1 MDADIIKVVDTVSV
15 AKDVEREI
23 IFEAIESAIAS
34 ATKKKYSED
43 IDVKVRI
50 DRETGNYKTYR
61 RWFVFADDSR
71 ELEEPD
77 FELRVIDAVDI
88 DASAKAGEYVEQEI
102 ESIDFDRIGAQ
113 IAKQV
118 IVQKVREA
126 EKQKTVDLYK
136 DKVGELVG
144 GVVKRLD
151 RSGYYLDLG
160 NNAEAF
166 LPRRETIPK
175 EPIRPQDRIKA
186 ILKEI
191 NVDLKG
197 PPLILTRIQP
207 SFLIELFKIEVPEI
221 GQNLISIVGASRDPG
236 LRAKI
241 AVTSD
246 DKRIDP
252 VGACVGMRGSRVQA
266 VSNELNGERIDI
278 ILWSDNPAQ
287 FVINSMSP
295 ANVIS
300 IIVDEETNSMDIA
313 VEESKLSQAIGRG
326 GQNIRL
332 ASDLTQWKLNVMSE
346 AEAEEIDEHEMQKI
360 VDLFT
365 NKLSVSEDV
374 ASLLA
379 QDGFSSI
386 EDIAYVPID
395 ELQQIE
401 GFDEKL
407 VAELR
412 ERAQDQLLIE
422 AISTEEDLDIHGPSE
437 GLLGLPLITPEL
449 AFSLARMGIN
459 TKNKLAEQSVD
470 DLQEIDELDEDLAAK
485 VILQAREDWF
495 KAGEIIED
503 INEEE
508 PETEAE
514 PEAAEEAPAEEPE
527 AETEAEP
534 EAAEEAQTEKLK
546 NEE

>member
-1 MDADIIKVVDTVSV
+1 MDSEIIQVVDTVST
-15 AKDVEREI
+15 AKDVEREV
-23 IFEAIESAIAS
+23 IFEAIESAIAT
-34 ATKKKYSED
+34 ATKKKYTED

-50 DRETGNYKTYR
+50 DRLTGDYKTYR

-71 ELEEPD
+71 ELEEPS
-77 FELRVIDAVDI
+77 FELRMIDAIDI
-88 DASAKAGEYVEQEI
+88 DASAKVGEYIEKEI

-126 EKQKTVDLYK
+126 EKQKTIDLYH
-136 DKVGELVG
+136 DKVGQLVG
-144 GVVKRLD
+144 GIVKRLD
-151 RSGYYLDLG
+151 RSGFYLDLG

-166 LPRRETIPK
+166 LPRRESIPK

-191 NVDLKG
+191 NTDLKG
-197 PPLILTRIQP
+197 PPLILSRVQS
-207 SFLIELFKIEVPEI
+207 SFLVELFKIEVPEI

-300 IIVDEETNSMDIA
+300 IIVDEETNSMDVA

-346 AEAEEIDEHEMQKI
+346 VEAQEIDEHDTQKI
-360 VDLFT
+360 IDLFT
-365 NKLSVSEDV
+365 NKLSVDEDV

-379 QDGFSSI
+379 QDGFSNI
-386 EDIAYVPID
+386 EDIAYVPVD

-422 AISTEEDLDIHGPSE
+422 AISKEEDLDIHGPSDD
-437 GLLGLPLITPEL
+437 LLKLPLITQEL
-449 AFSLARMGIN
+449 AFSLARIGIN

-495 KAGEIIED
+495 KAGEVISEVT
-503 INEEE
+503 NENEH
-508 PETEAE
+508 ETENE
-514 PEAAEEAPAEEPE
+514 TKIESSEKDPTEESKLEE
-527 AETEAEP
+527 
-534 EAAEEAQTEKLK
+534 
-546 NEE
+546 

>member
-1 MDADIIKVVDTVSV
+1 MDTDIIQVVETVST
-15 AKDVEREI
+15 AKDVEQEV
-23 IFEAIESAIAS
+23 IFDAIESAIAS
-34 ATKKKYSED
+34 ATKKKYAED

-50 DRETGNYKTYR
+50 DRQTGDYKTYR

-77 FELRVIDAVDI
+77 FELRMIDAVEI
-88 DASAKAGEYVEQEI
+88 DASAQIGEYVEQEI

-126 EKQKTVDLYK
+126 EKQKTIDLYH
-136 DKVGELVG
+136 DKVGQLVG

-175 EPIRPQDRIKA
+175 EPIRPQDRLKA

-191 NVDLKG
+191 NIDLKG
-197 PPLILTRIQP
+197 PPLILSRVEP

-241 AVTSD
+241 AVTSE

-278 ILWSDNPAQ
+278 ILWSDNAAQ
-287 FVINSMSP
+287 FVINAMSP

-300 IIVDEETNSMDIA
+300 IIVDEETNSMDLA
-313 VEESKLSQAIGRG
+313 VEEAKLSQAIGRG

-346 AEAEEIDEHEMQKI
+346 ADAQEIDEHEMQKI
-360 VDLFT
+360 IDLFT
-365 NKLSVSEDV
+365 NKLSVDEDV

-379 QDGFSSI
+379 QEGFSNI
-386 EDIAYVPID
+386 EEIAYVPID
-395 ELQQIE
+395 ELEAIE

-422 AISTEEDLDIHGPSE
+422 AISTEEDLDVHGPSDD
-437 GLLGLPLITPEL
+437 LLELPLITPEL
-449 AFSLARMGIN
+449 AFSLARAGVN

-495 KAGEIIED
+495 KAGEIITED
-503 INEEE
+503 INE
-508 PETEAE
+508 
-514 PEAAEEAPAEEPE
+514 EEPE
-527 AETEAEP
+527 AETEAEVIEDAPEEESEVETEP
-534 EAAEEAQTEKLK
+534 EAAEETQTEKLK

>member
-1 MDADIIKVVDTVSV
+1 M
-15 AKDVEREI
+15 
-23 IFEAIESAIAS
+23 
-34 ATKKKYSED
+34 
-43 IDVKVRI
+43 
-50 DRETGNYKTYR
+50 ETTQKHFYQ
-61 RWFVFADDSR
+61 
-71 ELEEPD
+71 EEKLFPK
-77 FELRVIDAVDI
+77 
-88 DASAKAGEYVEQEI
+88 SQ
-102 ESIDFDRIGAQ
+102 
-113 IAKQV
+113 
-118 IVQKVREA
+118 
-126 EKQKTVDLYK
+126 
-136 DKVGELVG
+136 
-144 GVVKRLD
+144 
-151 RSGYYLDLG
+151 LG
-160 NNAEAF
+160 
-166 LPRRETIPK
+166 L
-175 EPIRPQDRIKA
+175 QDRIKA

-197 PPLILTRIQP
+197 PPLILSRIQP

-300 IIVDEETNSMDIA
+300 IIVDEEATSMDIA

-346 AEAEEIDEHEMQKI
+346 AEAQDIDEHEMQKI
-360 VDLFT
+360 IDLFT
-365 NKLSVSEDV
+365 NKLSVDEDV

-379 QDGFSSI
+379 QDGFSNI

-407 VAELR
+407 VEELR

-422 AISTEEDLDIHGPSE
+422 AISKEEDLDIHGPSDD
-437 GLLGLPLITPEL
+437 LLELQLITPEL
-449 AFSLARMGIN
+449 AFSLARVGIN

-495 KAGEIIED
+495 KAGEIVTED
-503 INEEE
+503 MNEEE
-508 PETEAE
+508 PEAAAEPEVTEEIIEEE
-514 PEAAEEAPAEEPE
+514 PEAAAEPEVTEEIIEEEPEAAAEPEVTEEIIEEEPE
-527 AETEAEP
+527 AEAEP
-534 EAAEEAQTEKLK
+534 ETDVNEDVPVENLEVEKENEPEVAKEIQTEKLK
-546 NEE
+546 TEE

>member
-1 MDADIIKVVDTVSV
+1 MDADIIQVVDAVST
-15 AKDVEREI
+15 AKDVEREV
-23 IFEAIESAIAS
+23 IFDAIESAIAS
-34 ATKKKYSED
+34 ATKKKYAED

-50 DRETGNYKTYR
+50 DRQTGHYKTYR

-77 FELRVIDAVDI
+77 FELRLIDAVEI
-88 DASAKAGEYVEQEI
+88 DASAQIGEYVEQEI

-126 EKQKTVDLYK
+126 EKQKTIDLYH
-136 DKVGELVG
+136 DKVGQLVG

-175 EPIRPQDRIKA
+175 EPIRPQDRLKA

-191 NVDLKG
+191 NIDLKG
-197 PPLILTRIQP
+197 PPLILSRVQP

-241 AVTSD
+241 AVTSE

-278 ILWSDNPAQ
+278 ILWSDNAAQ

-300 IIVDEETNSMDIA
+300 IIVDEETNSMDLA

-346 AEAEEIDEHEMQKI
+346 AEAQEIDEHEMQKI

-365 NKLSVSEDV
+365 NKLSVDEDV

-379 QDGFSSI
+379 QDGFSTI
-386 EDIAYVPID
+386 EDIAYVPIG
-395 ELQQIE
+395 ELEEIE

-422 AISTEEDLDIHGPSE
+422 AISTEEDLDVHGPSDD
-437 GLLGLPLITPEL
+437 LLELPLMTPEL
-449 AFSLARMGIN
+449 AFSLARTGVN

-470 DLQEIDELDEDLAAK
+470 DLQEIDSLDEDLAAK

-495 KAGEIIED
+495 KAGEIITED

-508 PETEAE
+508 PEEEAETEVIEDAPTEESKVKTE
-514 PEAAEEAPAEEPE
+514 PEAAEE
-527 AETEAEP
+527 T
-534 EAAEEAQTEKLK
+534 QTEKLK